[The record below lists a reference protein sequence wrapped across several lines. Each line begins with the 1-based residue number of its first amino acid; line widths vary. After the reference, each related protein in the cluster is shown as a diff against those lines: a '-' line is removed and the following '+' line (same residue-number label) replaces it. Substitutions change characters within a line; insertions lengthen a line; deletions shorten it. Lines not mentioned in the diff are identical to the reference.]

1 MKRALLFLLAIVII
15 IAAPHFIKQ
24 QFSFMSVTGISMTP
38 ALEEGD
44 LVIYERI
51 SPHDVKVGDII
62 IYNIPSLNKR
72 YFDSPPAVAHRVV
85 EIRETATG
93 LLYRTRGDN
102 NPAQDPWSVRQ
113 CDIMGKVSQRIS
125 YLGFPL
131 HFFKSRLGMV
141 VIVLLFITS
150 ALCFYADVLN
160 KIRRKVPMKLFIN
173 IIIYTC
179 SKSIQRIFTNQQV
192 AV

>member
-1 MKRALLFLLAIVII
+1 MKRAVLFLLAIVII

-24 QFSFMSVTGISMTP
+24 QLPFMSVTGISMTP
-38 ALEEGD
+38 VLEEGD

-62 IYNIPSLNKR
+62 IYNIPLLNQG
-72 YFDSPPAVAHRVV
+72 YFDSTPVVAHRVV
-85 EIRETATG
+85 EIRETAAG
-93 LLYRTRGDN
+93 LLYRTMGDN
-102 NPAQDPWSVRQ
+102 NPARDPWSVRQ
-113 CDIMGKVSQRIS
+113 CDIIGKVSQRIS
-125 YLGFPL
+125 YLGFPFL
-131 HFFKSRLGMV
+131 FFKSRPGLTLIV
-141 VIVLLFITS
+141 VLFITS

-179 SKSIQRIFTNQQV
+179 SKSIQRIFSNQQA